1 MNMLSPEGMTVL
13 KARYLQE
20 NETPEEM
27 FWRVA
32 NYVAQAEELFG
43 QDTAVTAAKYYEL
56 LSGLNFLPNSPTL
69 MNAGKPQAQMA
80 ACFVLPIEDSLGGI
94 FDTLKNAALIHQSGG
109 GTGFSFSRLRPKG
122 DQVATTAG
130 TAGGPVSF
138 LRIFD
143 VATEVVKQGA
153 VRSGANMAILRVD
166 HPDIMEFITAKRQQN
181 ILNNFNLSVGITD
194 DFMAAVVGDTAF
206 ELINPRNKQV
216 VQAVQAQ
223 QVFAQLV
230 EMAWENGEPGLF
242 FLDSVNRANP
252 TPQLGMFESPNPCSE
267 QPLLPYE
274 SCTLGSIQLGRMLAI
289 KGKKREIDYARL
301 RQTVRTAVRFLD
313 NVVEINA
320 YPLTVVADATRLTR
334 KIGLGIMGLA
344 DVLIMLDLPY
354 ASKSAV
360 ELTSRLM
367 RFITS
372 EARVMSM
379 ELAQERGSF
388 PAFDRS
394 IFAGQGIGAL
404 RNATM
409 TTIAPTGS
417 ISMIANCSSGIEP
430 LFALAFTR
438 HVLDGRELT
447 STNPVVL
454 TYLEERGL
462 LTAEVLSIINSQG
475 SVREADLP
483 LVVKSVLATAHEIAP
498 FWHVAQL
505 AAAQRYTDNGVSK
518 TVNMPHDA
526 LLADVARI
534 FQQAYTSGCKG
545 VTVYRDSSRHCQVLT
560 HGTVHC
566 AECEL

>member
-13 KARYLQE
+13 KARYLQK
-20 NETPEEM
+20 NETPEAM

>member
-1 MNMLSPEGMTVL
+1 
-13 KARYLQE
+13 
-20 NETPEEM
+20 
-27 FWRVA
+27 
-32 NYVAQAEELFG
+32 
-43 QDTAVTAAKYYEL
+43 
-56 LSGLNFLPNSPTL
+56 
-69 MNAGKPQAQMA
+69 
-80 ACFVLPIEDSLGGI
+80 
-94 FDTLKNAALIHQSGG
+94 
-109 GTGFSFSRLRPKG
+109 
-122 DQVATTAG
+122 
-130 TAGGPVSF
+130 
-138 LRIFD
+138 
-143 VATEVVKQGA
+143 
-153 VRSGANMAILRVD
+153 
-166 HPDIMEFITAKRQQN
+166 
-181 ILNNFNLSVGITD
+181 
-194 DFMAAVVGDTAF
+194 
-206 ELINPRNKQV
+206 
-216 VQAVQAQ
+216 
-223 QVFAQLV
+223 
-230 EMAWENGEPGLF
+230 
-242 FLDSVNRANP
+242 
-252 TPQLGMFESPNPCSE
+252 
-267 QPLLPYE
+267 
-274 SCTLGSIQLGRMLAI
+274 MLAI

-313 NVVEINA
+313 DVVEINA

-394 IFAGQGIGAL
+394 IFARQGIDAL
-404 RNATM
+404 RNATV

-417 ISMIANCSSGIEP
+417 ISLIANCSSGIEP

-475 SVREADLP
+475 SVRETDLP
-483 LVVKSVLATAHEIAP
+483 LAVKQVLTTAHEIAP

-526 LLADVARI
+526 LPVDVARI

>member
-1 MNMLSPEGMTVL
+1 MLSPEGMTVL
-13 KARYLQE
+13 KARYLQK
-20 NETPEEM
+20 NETPEAM

-43 QDTAVTAAKYYEL
+43 QDTAATAAKYYEL

-80 ACFVLPIEDSLGGI
+80 ACFVLPVEDSLGGI

-138 LRIFD
+138 LRVFD

-194 DFMAAVVGDTAF
+194 GFMAAVVGDTAF
-206 ELINPRNKQV
+206 ELVNPRNKQV
-216 VQAVQAQ
+216 VQTVPAK
-223 QVFAQLV
+223 QVFARLV
-230 EMAWENGEPGLF
+230 EMAWKNGEPGLF

-313 NVVEINA
+313 DVVEINC

-334 KIGLGIMGLA
+334 TIGLGIMGLA

-360 ELTSRLM
+360 ALTSKLM

-394 IFAGQGIGAL
+394 IFARQGIDAL
-404 RNATM
+404 RNATV

-462 LTAEVLSIINSQG
+462 LTAEVLSVINSQG

-483 LVVKSVLATAHEIAP
+483 LLVKHVLATAHEIAP

-518 TVNMPHDA
+518 TVNIPHDA
-526 LLADVARI
+526 LLADVAQI